1 MGRWDMC
8 DREQEAGQTG
18 HTGQADRSLGWA
30 GIGERGGVGMGARR
44 QEGGPSPGWWMA
56 VVRLDVAKMVGN
68 WRAGADVGT
77 RSGECKSVG
86 TI

>member
-1 MGRWDMC
+1 M
-8 DREQEAGQTG
+8 
-18 HTGQADRSLGWA
+18 LGWV
-30 GIGERGGVGMGARR
+30 GIGERGGVGMEARR
-44 QEGGPSPGWWMA
+44 QEGGPSPGSWMA
-56 VVRLDVAKMVGN
+56 VLSLDVAKMVGN